1 MVKTEMLYMQDN
13 YIRSFTATVIAKGES
28 YIVLNQT
35 AFYPEGGGQECDIG
49 TLSYKDTTLTI
60 NKVLRESGE
69 VKHFIT
75 EIDKIPDIGEIVK
88 CELDWDRRFIH
99 MRYHTA
105 IHILSTYMKE
115 KFNAEVVGN
124 NISTRNGRVDF
135 DLEKAL
141 TDNQLKS
148 IENGVNEIIAQ
159 NLPICI
165 NFMPREEAKKFLE
178 EKGYQIDYIEMV
190 PKSVKIFRIISV
202 GEYDHASC
210 AGTHV
215 NNSKEIGKI
224 LIIKRRSIG
233 VRKERIVLAL
243 E

>member
-1 MVKTEMLYMQDN
+1 MAKTEMLYMKDN
-13 YIRSFTATVIAKGES
+13 YIQSFSATVIAKGES
-28 YIVLNQT
+28 FVVLDQT

-49 TLSYKDTTLTI
+49 TLTYKDKTFTI
-60 NKVLRESGE
+60 NKVLRESGD
-69 VKHFIT
+69 VKHFIAET
-75 EIDKIPDIGEIVK
+75 EKLPEIGESVNCKI
-88 CELDWDRRFIH
+88 DWERRFTH

-105 IHILSTYMKE
+105 IHVLSTYMKE
-115 KFNAEVVGN
+115 KYNAEVVGN

-135 DLEKAL
+135 NFENAL
-141 TDNQLKS
+141 TEQQLKS
-148 IENGVNEIIAQ
+148 IEEDVNKIIAQ
-159 NLPICI
+159 NLPVTI

-202 GEYDHASC
+202 DDYDHASC

-215 NNSKEIGKI
+215 ANTKEIGKI
-224 LIIKRRSIG
+224 RVVKRRSIG
-233 VRKERIVLAL
+233 VNRERIFLAL